1 MSPDP
6 TRPIKKATKA
16 TTGATTKAA
25 STGARTVKPGRLTQG
40 LAKLLPLTLRTRI
53 KLLLARLWARLKAW
67 RLRRRARNV

>member
-16 TTGATTKAA
+16 
-25 STGARTVKPGRLTQG
+25 TVKPGRLTQG
-40 LAKLLPLTLRTRI
+40 LAKLLPLSMRTRI

-67 RLRRRARNV
+67 RLRLRARNV